1 MCWTYVRDCGVPHK
15 SPYKEDCKGGKPG
28 LVGSSPAAT
37 AEAYVLSA
45 LVVGE
50 VHYYCG
56 AARGTAAGRIDRIKL
71 GIGGTYLRPKG
82 EKLPGEV
89 SLVSLKQFHTFEEAL
104 CEEAAEVGWRRGL
117 GQHVRGACYA
127 NVKLSGVDPLGTRQF
142 FHTLR
147 ATAIKCHNLGQ
158 KSHAKLCNI
167 KKN

>member
-117 GQHVRGACYA
+117 GQHVRGA
-127 NVKLSGVDPLGTRQF
+127 SD
-142 FHTLR
+142 
-147 ATAIKCHNLGQ
+147 ATAASDCVGQGGWTHWVLGN
-158 KSHAKLCNI
+158 SSIHSELPR
-167 KKN
+167 